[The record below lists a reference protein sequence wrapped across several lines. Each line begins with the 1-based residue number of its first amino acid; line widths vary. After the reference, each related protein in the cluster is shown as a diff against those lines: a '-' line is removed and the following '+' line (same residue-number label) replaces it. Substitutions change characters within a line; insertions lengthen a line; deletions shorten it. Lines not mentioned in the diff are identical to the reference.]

1 MPFPFFCPQGHI
13 LEAEIEQAGQAA
25 ACPFCG
31 TEMLIPPPGNRKW
44 QAESPPRVT
53 DPSQPYHDP
62 AIGATSSL
70 EIAPDG
76 VGEGAAAGI
85 SGLASTGET
94 GPEVSAGEQSAFA
107 GIVTG
112 SSIGETTDEVLHIPC
127 PHGHVLETPPDML
140 GMPVMCPICRTTF
153 EPQYELSQEYR
164 QKREEMA
171 ARASERAAR
180 FWLNLAIGAAILV
193 LGGLIMLIVFAPR

>member
-13 LEAEIEQAGQAA
+13 LEAEIEQVGQAA

-31 TEMLIPPPGNRKW
+31 TEMLIPSPGNWTR
-44 QAESPPRVT
+44 QAGLPAHGA
-53 DPSQPYHDP
+53 DQSQPHHDP
-62 AIGATSSL
+62 AMAATSPL

-76 VGEGAAAGI
+76 VDDGMPMGT
-85 SGLASTGET
+85 SGLASAAET
-94 GPEVSAGEQSAFA
+94 GPDASVEEQWTFS
-107 GIVTG
+107 GIAT
-112 SSIGETTDEVLHIPC
+112 SSPIKETTAEVLHIPC

-140 GMPVMCPICRTTF
+140 GTPVMCPICRTTF

-171 ARASERAAR
+171 ARAAERAAR

-193 LGGLIMLIVFAPR
+193 LGGLIMLIIFAPR

>member
-13 LEAEIEQAGQAA
+13 LEAEIEQVGQAA

-31 TEMLIPPPGNRKW
+31 TEMLIPSPGNRTQ
-44 QAESPPRVT
+44 QAELPPRGA
-53 DPSQPYHDP
+53 DQSQPDHDP
-62 AIGATSSL
+62 AMAATSPL
-70 EIAPDG
+70 GIAPDG
-76 VGEGAAAGI
+76 VGDGMPMGT
-85 SGLASTGET
+85 SGLASAAEM
-94 GPEVSAGEQSAFA
+94 GPEASVGEQSAFA
-107 GIVTG
+107 GIATG
-112 SSIGETTDEVLHIPC
+112 LSSGETTDEVLHIPC

-171 ARASERAAR
+171 ARAAERAAR
-180 FWLNLAIGAAILV
+180 FWLHLAIGAAILV
-193 LGGLIMLIVFAPR
+193 LGGLIMLIIFAPR

>member
-44 QAESPPRVT
+44 QAESPPRGA
-53 DPSQPYHDP
+53 DQSQSDHDP
-62 AIGATSSL
+62 AMAATSPL

-76 VGEGAAAGI
+76 VGDGMPMGT
-85 SGLASTGET
+85 SGLASAAEM
-94 GPEVSAGEQSAFA
+94 GPDASAGEQSAFA

-140 GMPVMCPICRTTF
+140 GTPVMCPICRTTF

>member
-31 TEMLIPPPGNRKW
+31 TEMLIPPPGNRTR
-44 QAESPPRVT
+44 QAESPPRGA
-53 DPSQPYHDP
+53 DQSQSDHDP
-62 AIGATSSL
+62 AMAATSSL

-76 VGEGAAAGI
+76 VGDGMPMGT
-85 SGLASTGET
+85 SGLASAAEM
-94 GPEVSAGEQSAFA
+94 GPDASAGEQSAFA
-107 GIVTG
+107 GIATG
-112 SSIGETTDEVLHIPC
+112 LSIGETTDEVLHIPC

-140 GMPVMCPICRTTF
+140 GMPMMCPICRTTF